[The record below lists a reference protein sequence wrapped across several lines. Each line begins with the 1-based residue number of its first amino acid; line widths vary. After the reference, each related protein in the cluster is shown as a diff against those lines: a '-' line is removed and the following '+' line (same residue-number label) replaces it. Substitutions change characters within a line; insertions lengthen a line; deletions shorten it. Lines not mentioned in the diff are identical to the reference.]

1 MLETYLKALL
11 KYVPNFKLDK
21 QQLALVFKLTK
32 TCPSLGKAYVKFM
45 THCLNKR
52 HAENTLMYN
61 NARLFIAYD
70 GALECGR
77 DQDWW
82 FKMAADQMAE
92 TVEYW
97 KGQTPVRVSYCM
109 AKEEPLKYPISYV
122 QWVHLEVYYK
132 TKHFVAENKYW
143 LLLTTIL
150 LVV

>member
-21 QQLALVFKLTK
+21 QQLALVSKLTK
-32 TCPSLGKAYVKFM
+32 ICPSLCKVYVKFM
-45 THCLNKR
+45 AHCLDKR
-52 HAENTLMYN
+52 NAESKLMYS

-82 FKMAADQMAE
+82 FEMATNQMAE

-97 KGQTPVRVSYCM
+97 SGQTPARVSYCM
-109 AKEEPLKYPISYV
+109 SKEDPLKYPISYV

-132 TKHFVAENKYW
+132 TKHFIFENKYW
-143 LLLTTIL
+143 LILTAIL
-150 LVV
+150 LVM